1 MREELTDVAPHRGGV
16 DHVILP
22 DVQVDSVEETLPA
35 NPKDIENTS
44 NVPGCVDE
52 CQSKPDSLRGGEH
65 GALYT
70 LEMPVERDADQDET
84 DEREYG
90 DDVDLIMPGE
100 RHAAWYSYTTLEQIK
115 RMRRASRFR
124 DDREGR
130 GVHRGTM

>member
-1 MREELTDVAPHRGGV
+1 M
-16 DHVILP
+16 
-22 DVQVDSVEETLPA
+22 EETLTA

-44 NVPGCVDE
+44 NVPGCVGE
-52 CQSKPDSLRGGEH
+52 CQSKPDSPRGEEYE
-65 GALYT
+65 ATYT

-90 DDVDLIMPGE
+90 DNVDLIMPGE
-100 RHAAWYSYTTLEQIK
+100 RHAALYSYTTLEQIE
-115 RMRRASRFR
+115 RMRRRASRFR